1 MTILANIALFAVCIA
16 FACAL
21 VIGVGAFF
29 VLCFSKPGDW
39 L

>member
-1 MTILANIALFAVCIA
+1 MTILANIALFVVCIA
-16 FACAL
+16 FAGAL